1 MDDEKVIE
9 CVRQYP
15 AIYDMS
21 HPKYLDNNYKSSL
34 SKKISEAMKKDI
46 LKWAS
51 TSSRTS
57 LLRYLL
63 CIVLPSIHVR

>member
-1 MDDEKVIE
+1 MDDEKLIE

-34 SKKISEAMKKDI
+34 WDKISEAMKEEGM
-46 LKWAS
+46 
-51 TSSRTS
+51 
-57 LLRYLL
+57 
-63 CIVLPSIHVR
+63 

>member
-1 MDDEKVIE
+1 MDDEKLIV

-34 SKKISEAMKKDI
+34 WKKISEAMKEE
-46 LKWAS
+46 
-51 TSSRTS
+51 SR
-57 LLRYLL
+57 
-63 CIVLPSIHVR
+63 